1 MVTDFFKAFT
11 RSTRHLAAFI
21 GALLAFSSGATAQ
34 SDASQSY
41 SSKSASSKSY
51 LAQFEPLISEH
62 KDRPFSG
69 ELLISRGSDPL
80 YHYNSHEALEGPQY
94 IVGSISKQITA
105 ALVQQQIEQGRL
117 SVSAKLGDY
126 LQQDAALD
134 AMPLMQLLNH
144 TAGLQ
149 KGDKPPVSP
158 SDGQFRYS
166 NQGYNL
172 LGQAVEKVS
181 GRSYAQ
187 LAQSMFDQCGMK
199 DSFAPVGDKQL
210 ERATGLV
217 AGFFERVPGTLEP
230 VPKSFPVE
238 SVPSGGVVS
247 TVKDLARWNR
257 CLYQTDKVA
266 SDSVLLSTP
275 TSVRKHRWGDLGYG
289 AGLQITET
297 AAGPEYSHSGYVL
310 GYISTMT
317 YYPKHDISLILL
329 ENVAW
334 NPGDMQRVFG
344 LHDQLRNRLVQRL
357 AGS

>member
-1 MVTDFFKAFT
+1 MVTGFIAGLVSSA
-11 RSTRHLAAFI
+11 RSFAVFSGVTLFI
-21 GALLAFSSGATAQ
+21 STGAVAQGDAAQ
-34 SDASQSY
+34 SDSSNSDSSNSY
-41 SSKSASSKSY
+41 AI
-51 LAQFEPLISEH
+51 QFEPLISEH

-69 ELLISRGSDPL
+69 ELLISRGNDPL
-80 YHYNSHEALEGPQY
+80 YHYSSHKALEGPQY

-117 SVSAKLGDY
+117 SASAKLGDY
-126 LQQDAALD
+126 LQQNAVLD
-134 AMPLMQLLNH
+134 AMPLGQLLNH

-158 SDGQFRYS
+158 SDGQFRYA

-181 GRSYAQ
+181 GQTYAQ
-187 LAQSMFDQCGMK
+187 LAQTMFDRCGMK

-210 ERATGLV
+210 EQANGLI
-217 AGFFERVPGTLEP
+217 AGYFEPVPGTLEP

-257 CLYQTDKVA
+257 CLYQTDKIA
-266 SDSVLLSTP
+266 SDSTLLSMP

-317 YYPKHDISLILL
+317 YYPKYDISLILL

-334 NPGDMQRVFG
+334 NPADMKRVFG
-344 LHDQLRNRLVQRL
+344 LHDQLRNRLVERL